1 MQLDE
6 ATISKVLKCRSP
18 SKRVQDTASLF
29 RLLSEEIIRDLRGDN
44 LQSKAFILFDSMTYS
59 VGGDASRIFGSK
71 DGVFADVAKGE
82 VNNEF
87 IAQLWYRRNG
97 KRSKELEGGFS
108 LFFEADY
115 QKLNNQLKTK

>member
-82 VNNEF
+82 ENNEF